1 MLKFNSQEGVT
12 SALQVLKETTLNAGW
27 HPLGAIGNCLF
38 KKEKK
43 KLPKRTTS
51 GKQKIN
57 SLQRRTGNRNR
68 NYGGYIFDV
77 HTINKGNYLS
87 CL

>member
-43 KLPKRTTS
+43 
-51 GKQKIN
+51 N
-57 SLQRRTGNRNR
+57 YQRGQQ
-68 NYGGYIFDV
+68 V
-77 HTINKGNYLS
+77 ENKK
-87 CL
+87 